1 METTNPVAEVA
12 SPEDR
17 LEALFSG
24 KGKAAAKEAKPAKP
38 EPELEG
44 DEAAD
49 EGQEDDDQTDDE
61 AADEA
66 ADEGEEA
73 KIDPAETAEIE
84 VDGKTYIVPKELEP
98 AFLKSKDY
106 THKTQELADRRRA
119 VDEREQFIAQVEQ
132 ARGAVFEKAVEMRA
146 LEQQLDRFAKLD
158 WQGLADQGGSEYLKL
173 DRAHRELQE
182 QHARMHGEV
191 QGLLAQQQGLS
202 ATERQQRLQRGNEEL
217 AREIKAWSP
226 ELGRKLLDNGKQ
238 YGFTDAELAEV
249 IDPRYVRVLH
259 DAYQW
264 RQLQSSKDQL
274 KKKVEHVKP
283 VTVKAARSAQTN
295 QAAQQLDASRSR
307 LKKTGNAKDAEEALF
322 RIFDRNRKR

>member
-24 KGKAAAKEAKPAKP
+24 KGKTAADEAKPADPK
-38 EPELEG
+38 PELEG
-44 DEAAD
+44 DEAD
-49 EGQEDDDQTDDE
+49 EEEDTDDE
-61 AADEA
+61 AADEGQA
-66 ADEGEEA
+66 DDEGASTDE
-73 KIDPAETAEIE
+73 AETAEIE
-84 VDGKTYIVPKELEP
+84 VDGKVYTVPKELEP

-106 THKTQELADRRRA
+106 THKTQELAERRRA
-119 VDEREQFIAQVEQ
+119 VDEREQFMAQVEQ
-132 ARGAVFEKAVEMRA
+132 TRGAVFEKAVEMRA
-146 LEQQLDRFAKLD
+146 IEQQLDRFAKLD
-158 WQGLADQGGSEYLKL
+158 WQGLADQGGSDYLKL

-191 QGLLAQQQGLS
+191 QNLIAQQQGLS